1 MTNISTMNTTEKH
14 QLMNA
19 IPDRLVV
26 EFKGKTNI
34 EIGYTPKTDRTLFDI
49 CDLNGRILKTG
60 GISDSSTQVDV
71 SDLFEDQYILLIL
84 DGDQLCSKKF
94 SIAAPSSR

>member
-1 MTNISTMNTTEKH
+1 MTNTTTMRTTENHK
-14 QLMNA
+14 LMNA
-19 IPDRLVV
+19 APDKLVV

-34 EIGYTPKTDRTLFDI
+34 EISYTPKTDRTLFDI

-60 GISDSSTQVDV
+60 GISNSQTQVDV
-71 SDLFEDQYILLIL
+71 SDLFEDQYILLVL

-94 SIAAPSSR
+94 TIAAPSLR

>member
-1 MTNISTMNTTEKH
+1 MNITEK
-14 QLMNA
+14 QKLMNA
-19 IPDRLVV
+19 APDKLVV
-26 EFKGKTNI
+26 EFKGKTSI

-60 GISDSSTQVDV
+60 GISNSNTQVDV
-71 SDLFEDQYILLIL
+71 SDLFEDQYILLVL

-94 SIAAPSSR
+94 TIAAPSSR